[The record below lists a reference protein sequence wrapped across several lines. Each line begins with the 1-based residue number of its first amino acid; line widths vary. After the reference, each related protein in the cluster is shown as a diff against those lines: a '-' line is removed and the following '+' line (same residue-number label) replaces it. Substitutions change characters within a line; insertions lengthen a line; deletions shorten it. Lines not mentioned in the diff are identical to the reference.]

1 MGQVWSNELSFKEV
15 SVSKMILKDAKLSTG
30 KISSA
35 KSTVCNIK
43 GKTTEEDINELAVS
57 DYSLIITELRKH
69 KFRYFEPYS
78 ATKNIFLI
86 KAEEI
91 KNIEYDKIEQK
102 LKFDVLD
109 SNGNT
114 IVFDIKYNSVSE
126 NAIKYFEKN
135 KTGSYF
141 EYILGSITEKNG
153 IMNGKFLSG
162 IQDGK
167 IKNIFF

>member
-1 MGQVWSNELSFKEV
+1 MGSIPQHSRLRIWHCCSYGVGHSCNSD
-15 SVSKMILKDAKLSTG
+15 S
-30 KISSA
+30 ISGQGTSI
-35 KSTVCNIK
+35 CH
-43 GKTTEEDINELAVS
+43 GCG
-57 DYSLIITELRKH
+57 H
-69 KFRYFEPYS
+69 
-78 ATKNIFLI
+78 KNIFLI

-153 IMNGKFLSG
+153 IMNGKFISG

>member
-1 MGQVWSNELSFKEV
+1 M
-15 SVSKMILKDAKLSTG
+15 
-30 KISSA
+30 
-35 KSTVCNIK
+35 
-43 GKTTEEDINELAVS
+43 
-57 DYSLIITELRKH
+57 
-69 KFRYFEPYS
+69 
-78 ATKNIFLI
+78 
-86 KAEEI
+86 
-91 KNIEYDKIEQK
+91 
-102 LKFDVLD
+102 
-109 SNGNT
+109 
-114 IVFDIKYNSVSE
+114 FDIKYNSVSE